1 MLRLVEPR
9 TGQVVGVR
17 PGSLRLYV
25 HQPDDLR
32 VCLTADLL
40 RRTALRLRA
49 RVLTTAAHAADH
61 GRLNIPPLE
70 AGDPLPG
77 AVSVGNLTSG
87 ATVGVA
93 PWSAPETGPDGPD
106 GYEPAALRLAL
117 LRHHYREE
125 AVLGPGALAEAA
137 STLEDW
143 RDRLAYWATAP
154 SRPIH
159 TGYSEEALEALCD
172 DLDVP
177 RALAVLERLA
187 DDEDVA
193 PGARLETALQLDQIL
208 ALELP
213 AAIGTR

>member
-32 VCLTADLL
+32 VCLTADVL
-40 RRTALRLRA
+40 RRVGLRLR
-49 RVLTTAAHAADH
+49 RPVLTTAAHAADH
-61 GRLNIPPLE
+61 GWLNIPPLE
-70 AGDPLPG
+70 SGDPLPG
-77 AVSVGNLTSG
+77 SVSVGNLTSG
-87 ATVGVA
+87 ATVAVA
-93 PWSAPETGPDGPD
+93 PWAAPELGGT
-106 GYEPAALRLAL
+106 EPAALRLAL
-117 LRHHYREE
+117 LRRHYRQE
-125 AVLGPGALAEAA
+125 ATLGPQEIGEAA
-137 STLEDW
+137 SALAGW
-143 RDRLAYWATAP
+143 RGRLADWATRP

-159 TGYSEEALEALCD
+159 AGYAAETLEALCD

-177 RALAVLERLA
+177 RALAVLDRLA

-193 PGARLETALQLDQIL
+193 PGSRLETVLQLDQIL